1 MPHPAHRC
9 SMLWQASDTSRRSA
23 FSSALIDGLVRR
35 LDVLTKIGI
44 PHRAFRD
51 HIHPPLKQALQL
63 VGQPEV
69 KQVEAILGAHDRIVG
84 SGRCILVFALR
95 DGSEVWVNT
104 EDCVHLGWITRRQNG
119 KADETIFE
127 RFKKSN

>member
-1 MPHPAHRC
+1 MKLLTLFLVLC
-9 SMLWQASDTSRRSA
+9 LSLSA
-23 FSSALIDGLVRR
+23 RAVDEV
-35 LDVLTKIGI
+35 KGI
-44 PHRAFRD
+44 PSRD
-51 HIHPPLKQALQL
+51 PDIALPLLKKL